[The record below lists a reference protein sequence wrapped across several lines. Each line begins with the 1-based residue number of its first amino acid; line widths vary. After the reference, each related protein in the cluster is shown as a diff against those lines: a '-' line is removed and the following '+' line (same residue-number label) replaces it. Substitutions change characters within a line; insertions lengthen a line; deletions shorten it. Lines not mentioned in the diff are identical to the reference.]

1 MRVWSLI
8 SILVWKILMDRGAWW
23 ATVHGV
29 TESQIQLSDWNNK
42 QQQQIP
48 SFTYFARNSYLVMST
63 VRNSIYNHFPLI
75 ILLGDSHRHVSH
87 YMHQIL
93 MLLVYYLAT
102 LAFLPC
108 SPSFV
113 APISQPSA
121 FCKSGATACCLQQS
135 FHTLSRPC
143 TAVLKSPL
151 FRRFAAKA
159 DSDQNG

>member
-1 MRVWSLI
+1 MGNVG
-8 SILVWKILMDRGAWW
+8 SIPGSGRSSGGGHGNALQFSCLENLMDRGAWW

-48 SFTYFARNSYLVMST
+48 SFTYFARNAYLVMST

-93 MLLVYYLAT
+93 MLLVYYLAS

-108 SPSFV
+108 PPSFV

-121 FCKSGATACCLQQS
+121 FCKSGATARCLQ
-135 FHTLSRPC
+135 
-143 TAVLKSPL
+143 AVLPHPFPSL
-151 FRRFAAKA
+151 HSCA
-159 DSDQNG
+159 